1 MNRLILHFITALAL
15 IFGVFLPCQGAAA
28 QTAKDLVGTWTLV
41 SITIEKDGKKT
52 DFYGPN
58 PQGQEMFDQN
68 GRVSLV
74 LTRSDLPKFASD
86 NRQAGTPEENKAIVQ
101 GSIAYF
107 GTYLVNETDKTV
119 TIHIESCSFP
129 NWNGT
134 DQKRVF
140 NISGDELNVT
150 NPTSSTGTGT
160 NQQVWK
166 RAK

>member
-1 MNRLILHFITALAL
+1 VDA
-15 IFGVFLPCQGAAA
+15 G
-28 QTAKDLVGTWTLV
+28 

-58 PQGQEMFDQN
+58 PQGQEMFDPS
-68 GRVSLV
+68 GRVSVV
-74 LTRSDLPKFASD
+74 LTRSDLPRFASD

-107 GTYLVNETDKTV
+107 GSYSVNETDKTF

-140 NISGDELNVT
+140 NISGDELNIT

-166 RAK
+166 RTK